1 VTRFHSL
8 RTVVA
13 LGALGVLARVAAADD
28 APAPDP
34 ETIEMPAESAADPAT
49 EPAPQ
54 APSTRVAAA
63 GEEPAVVATEPRPET
78 GEDTGPW
85 VKPFAA
91 VVGGMEVE
99 TLQTRPGDD
108 REGRLVTIALSRFGI
123 RARIAKGVSLES
135 ELEANAGP
143 HGTSAWE
150 GQAALSV
157 RNQLV
162 RYERAGFRIDAG
174 RVTDPSSIDYVS
186 AHAGDQLYTDGFTRG
201 QLLASGFNRGNGIVA
216 RYRVA
221 PPIELGFALNA
232 ANPVSTTSSLIVG
245 GTFPPFARFYFAPYQ
260 YVGRDAANFP
270 ADEFHIVVVTPSAKL
285 NLPNVELQG
294 ALQMLK
300 VDTNMSSTTDQNI
313 DGMNLRLGAVSTLAR
328 GMVRAFANASLVQN
342 EVVDPDDGMRL
353 SGEVFTGWTASGG
366 VDVNPVPWLG
376 GGISAAWIHD
386 HQGDRDLAEQYFLN
400 LGATWWLATKTAV
413 GARFGLYRRCE
424 YDADGACVTDGER
437 SLFLTLRTEI

>member
-1 VTRFHSL
+1 VKAICCAISIA
-8 RTVVA
+8 A
-13 LGALGVLARVAAADD
+13 LASPALADD
-28 APAPDP
+28 
-34 ETIEMPAESAADPAT
+34 ETELEMPAEEVAAP
-49 EPAPQ
+49 PQ
-54 APSTRVAAA
+54 PRVAAA
-63 GEEPAVVATEPRPET
+63 GELPEVVATEPRPDA
-78 GEDTGPW
+78 GDDGPW
-85 VKPFAA
+85 IRPFAA

-108 REGRLVTIALSRFGI
+108 RQGRFVTIALSRFGI
-123 RARIAKGVSLES
+123 RARIARGVSLES

-174 RVTDPSSIDYVS
+174 RVTDPSSVDYVS
-186 AHAGDQLYTDGFTRG
+186 AHAGDQLYTDGYTRG
-201 QLLASGFNRGNGIVA
+201 QLLASGFNRGNGLVA
-216 RYRVA
+216 RYRFA
-221 PPIELGFALNA
+221 PLIEVGLAVNA

-285 NLPNVELQG
+285 TIRGVELQA

-300 VDTNMSSTTDQNI
+300 VDTNKSSSEDDNI
-313 DGMNLRLGAVSTLAR
+313 DGMNVRVGAATELAR
-328 GMVRAFANASLVQN
+328 GLVRTFANASLVQN
-342 EVVDPDDGMRL
+342 EVVDPDNGMQL
-353 SGEVFTGWTASGG
+353 SGDVFTGWTLSGG

-376 GGISAAWIHD
+376 GGLSAAWVHD
-386 HQGDRDLAEQYFLN
+386 HQGTRDLAEQYFVN
-400 LGATWWLATKTAV
+400 LGATWWLAPKTAV
-413 GARFGLYRRCE
+413 GARLGVYRRCE
-424 YDADGACVTDGER
+424 YDADGVCQTDGER